1 MKILLS
7 FKAVATLGTTNACSF
22 DSLEEMGP
30 VCNREDVWLHVDA
43 AYAGQSFNNNGL
55 LDA

>member
-1 MKILLS
+1 MNILLT

-43 AYAGQSFNNNGL
+43 AYAGQSFNNGL